1 MALYS
6 LAKIFILVAAKFKD
20 VADRAS
26 FEIRRP
32 EAHRNDGALR
42 FLDGLLASNPVIGA
56 IGLMR
61 TRARQR
67 RCPSPTTFGRGAPQR
82 SKSS

>member
-32 EAHRNDGALR
+32 EAHRNDGAPR
-42 FLDGLLASNPVIGA
+42 FL
-56 IGLMR
+56 
-61 TRARQR
+61 
-67 RCPSPTTFGRGAPQR
+67 
-82 SKSS
+82 